1 MKLCILGL
9 SAAVLVACNQPVLP
23 TIDKVINVVTADLQ
37 ATPPAS
43 DSQIDSDVCKALGG
57 SAATDAVCADVPV
70 LVADAIAILIDTG
83 TIAGPA
89 MSNAR
94 AYQARHPGGK

>member
-37 ATPPAS
+37 AGDS
-43 DSQIDSDVCKALGG
+43 DSQIASDVCKALGG
-57 SAATDAVCADVPV
+57 SATTDAVCADVPV